1 MRLVS
6 VFRLRFFVFGR
17 FVVVVRK
24 MALRDL
30 LRKFIIVGCNLNS
43 KLVAAEYLCYL
54 ADDDEHNYKLFE
66 RFTRECSSTLLCV
79 MHRLGHCENDPRLME
94 IISRH
99 LEVRQFFDH
108 EEDDVGGY
116 VASFLRRIEN
126 GRERGKRKIN

>member
-24 MALRDL
+24 MALREL
-30 LRKFIIVGCNLNS
+30 IRKFIIVGCNLNS
-43 KLVAAEYLCYL
+43 KLVAAEYSCYL
-54 ADDDEHNYKLFE
+54 SDHDEHNYKLFE

-79 MHRLGHCENDPRLME
+79 MHRLGHCGNDRRLME

-99 LEVRQFFDH
+99 LEVRQCFDH

-116 VASFLRRIEN
+116 IASFLRRNEN

>member
-17 FVVVVRK
+17 FVVVVKK
-24 MALRDL
+24 MALREL
-30 LRKFIIVGCNLNS
+30 IGKFIIVGCNLNS

-54 ADDDEHNYKLFE
+54 SDHDEHNYKLFE

-79 MHRLGHCENDPRLME
+79 MHRLGHCGNDRGLME

-99 LEVRQFFDH
+99 LEVRQCFGH

-116 VASFLRRIEN
+116 IASFLRRNEN

>member
-1 MRLVS
+1 V
-6 VFRLRFFVFGR
+6 

-30 LRKFIIVGCNLNS
+30 LKKFIIVGCNLNS
-43 KLVAAEYLCYL
+43 KLVAAEYLSYL
-54 ADDDEHNYKLFE
+54 SDDNERNYKLFE

-79 MHRLGHCENDPRLME
+79 MHRLGHCGNDPRLLE
-94 IISRH
+94 IISCH
-99 LEVRQFFDH
+99 LEVRQCFDH

-116 VASFLRRIEN
+116 IASFLRRIEN